1 MLRDKRRVPDD
12 GAQKYQVGF
21 KIMDIVWQEEDVALF
36 KGLSLLLLHT
46 TGETHSNIR

>member
-1 MLRDKRRVPDD
+1 MLH
-12 GAQKYQVGF
+12 GGNGF

-36 KGLSLLLLHT
+36 KGLSLLLLLHT